1 MLNPK
6 TNKRELAYVVRVTHT
21 ENLAGYDRVHYVS
34 VLGWKCVASKDL
46 KEGDLGIYFEIDSLL
61 PRDDK
66 RFSFMEKKNYR
77 VRTQKMCTVCSQGLV
92 LPLSSFPEIKDAK
105 EGDFLTDKL
114 HITLFEEKSILE
126 MPKSKSD
133 AWTKAQDRHKRFFKN
148 PVVKFFMRFVAFRWL
163 AKKIFCKKKD
173 RIKWPEWLPKT
184 NSERVQNVPDLFKS
198 PDTKWIASEKVDGCS
213 TSFILDE
220 KDTYM
225 VGSHNVIVF
234 SDKVKGSE
242 NIADGNSYIRTNVWI
257 EMSDKYDIRS
267 KLIYIKKK
275 YNLKTVAIQGE
286 TYGDKIQKRTYGLKH
301 NFHDL
306 AVFHIWFNDK
316 RLDVKHMIEVCD
328 DIHLPHVHVF
338 DWEYHIPETV
348 EHLIDKVDSCKSA
361 IDGGM
366 IEGFVLYSQDG
377 YMNYKCV
384 SPSYLIK
391 YY

>member
-1 MLNPK
+1 MLNK
-6 TNKRELAYVVRVTHT
+6 LGIRELAYVTKILDT
-21 ENLAGYDRVHYVS
+21 EKLDGYDKVHLVTI
-34 VLGWKCVASKDL
+34 LGWKCIAPVNIQK
-46 KEGDLGIYFEIDSLL
+46 GDLVIYFEVDSLL
-61 PRDDK
+61 PYKDSRFAFLAK
-66 RFSFMEKKNYR
+66 RKFRIKPIKICG
-77 VRTQKMCTVCSQGLV
+77 VVSQGLV
-92 LPLSSFPEIKDAK
+92 LSLSGFPELNNCK
-105 EGDFLTDKL
+105 EGDFVTKKL
-114 HITLFEEKSILE
+114 NVTQWEDRSLAE
-126 MPKSKSD
+126 MPRSKSD

-148 PVVKFFMRFVAFRWL
+148 PVVKFFMRFSLFRCI

-173 RIKWPEWLPKT
+173 KISWPAWLPKT

-198 PDTKWIASEKVDGCS
+198 PATKWIASEKVDGCS

-242 NIADGNSYIRTNVWI
+242 NIADGNSYIKTNVWI

-267 KLIYIKKK
+267 KLKYIKEK

-316 RLDVKHMIEVCD
+316 RLDMKHMIEVCD
-328 DIHLPHVHVF
+328 DMHLPHVHVF

-348 EHLIDKVDSCKSA
+348 EQLIDKVDSCKSA

-366 IEGFVLYSQDG
+366 VEGFVLYSQDG
-377 YMNYKCV
+377 FMNYKCV

-391 YY
+391 YH